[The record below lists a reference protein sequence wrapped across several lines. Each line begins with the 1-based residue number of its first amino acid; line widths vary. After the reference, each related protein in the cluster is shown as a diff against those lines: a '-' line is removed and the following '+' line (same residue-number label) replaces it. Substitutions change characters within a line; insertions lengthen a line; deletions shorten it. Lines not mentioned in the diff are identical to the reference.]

1 MELSGTPSVS
11 SLVIGQDRA
20 VASLAGALKADR
32 LAHGLLFVG
41 PDGVGRERTARGLA
55 RGLLCDLRATPNEV
69 TPFGCGAC
77 RGCRRVDSGSH
88 PDLHVVMSDAEA
100 VARGLGDKDGKAWPS
115 AEIKI
120 DAVRELGLR
129 LLRRPYEGKASV
141 AIIVDAHRM
150 NDKAQNALLKVLEEP
165 APTTVLILIVPGA
178 RAVLPT
184 IGSRCLRLAFSPL
197 TEPSLAA
204 ILRRLQVPDA
214 DARAARARE
223 GACSVPAVMDD
234 GDGSLRPA
242 AERLRAGL
250 LLKQLGRDLGERL
263 RVAEALGKDRLEVE
277 AVILAAE
284 RMLASSMRARGG
296 APAEGAE
303 LDEVKALDGLSQARQ
318 DLRSNGAVQLVLERL
333 LCAAAPS
340 VLEQRR

>member
-1 MELSGTPSVS
+1 
-11 SLVIGQDRA
+11 
-20 VASLAGALKADR
+20 
-32 LAHGLLFVG
+32 
-41 PDGVGRERTARGLA
+41 
-55 RGLLCDLRATPNEV
+55 
-69 TPFGCGAC
+69 
-77 RGCRRVDSGSH
+77 
-88 PDLHVVMSDAEA
+88 
-100 VARGLGDKDGKAWPS
+100 
-115 AEIKI
+115 
-120 DAVRELGLR
+120 
-129 LLRRPYEGKASV
+129 
-141 AIIVDAHRM
+141 
-150 NDKAQNALLKVLEEP
+150 
-165 APTTVLILIVPGA
+165 
-178 RAVLPT
+178 
-184 IGSRCLRLAFSPL
+184 
-197 TEPSLAA
+197 
-204 ILRRLQVPDA
+204 
-214 DARAARARE
+214 
-223 GACSVPAVMDD
+223 MDD

-296 APAEGAE
+296 APPEGAE